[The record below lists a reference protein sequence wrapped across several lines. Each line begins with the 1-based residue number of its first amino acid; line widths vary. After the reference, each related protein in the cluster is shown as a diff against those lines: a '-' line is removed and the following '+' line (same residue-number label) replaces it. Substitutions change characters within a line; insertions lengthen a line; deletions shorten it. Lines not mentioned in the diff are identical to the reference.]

1 MDNKTSRLGTAPIL
15 KLIATMS
22 IPAIFSMLVQAL
34 YNIVDSFF
42 VGMIS
47 ETNNEITALN
57 YAFPLQMIF
66 FAIALGIGV
75 GSNSLI
81 ARRLGEGKQQEASK
95 AAQTGMILGACAYG
109 LTLVCS
115 FFLPKLF
122 MKLYKCDVAIE
133 KLAIS
138 YLSIAMAFSFGMF
151 VETICNKILQSTGN
165 MKVPMFSQ
173 LLGAITNII
182 LDPIFIFKAGQTYSL
197 PFGGE
202 FKMPFGFGLGV
213 EGAAIATVI
222 GQIAAGIL
230 VLCIA
235 LFKKQSISL
244 NFKGFKFSWNM
255 IKQIFN
261 VGIAVTIVNSINSFS
276 TIILN
281 IVLEKVPVNIDGK
294 DVAVGVTILGSY
306 YKLQS
311 FIFMPVFGLNQGVM
325 PILGFNYGAKKAKRF
340 NKTFLYSLI
349 IAISILTLGLILFQS
364 VPKTLLNI
372 LSISGDT
379 LKYGATALRII
390 SLSFWAAAINII
402 VSSLFQAIGHGIKSM
417 FLNLLRQAGILIPL
431 VILLSFLT
439 KNLDLVWIAFPIAEW
454 LCMLAFVPIII
465 LTIKAIN
472 KNINNTN
479 ETLNEA

>member
-281 IVLEKVPVNIDGK
+281 LVLEKVPVNIDGK

-364 VPKTLLNI
+364 IPKTLLSI

-439 KNLDLVWIAFPIAEW
+439 KNLDFVWIAFPIAEW
-454 LCMLAFVPIII
+454 LCMLSFVPIII